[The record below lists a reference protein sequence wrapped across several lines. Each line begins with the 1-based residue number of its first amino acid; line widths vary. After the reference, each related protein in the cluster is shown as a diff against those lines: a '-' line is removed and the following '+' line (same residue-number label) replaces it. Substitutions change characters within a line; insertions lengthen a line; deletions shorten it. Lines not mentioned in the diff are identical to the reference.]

1 MEENDRVARVH
12 RYHDMWVKG
21 SEVFGK
27 YNETLDELCTDDYVY
42 YFPDGNSASKDVM
55 LSFLATPQGQAM
67 MKQWARSPP
76 ADRKTI
82 QVRSSF
88 LDLTLVHIIAPPLL
102 SASRD

>member
-42 YFPDGNSASKDVM
+42 YFPDGNVMSKDM
-55 LSFLATPQGQAM
+55 MQSFLATPQGQAL

-88 LDLTLVHIIAPPLL
+88 LDLTLVHMIAPPLL